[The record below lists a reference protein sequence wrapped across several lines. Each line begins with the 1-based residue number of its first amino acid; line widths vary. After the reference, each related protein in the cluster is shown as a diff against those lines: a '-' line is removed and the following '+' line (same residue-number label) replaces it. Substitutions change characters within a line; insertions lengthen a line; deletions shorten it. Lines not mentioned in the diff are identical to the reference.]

1 MAKHILIGAEA
12 PTHVIEAVNLGVYR
26 ARLWRPACM
35 SNQTTYVFLMF
46 VADREVE
53 VRTWFSAWTTA
64 LDRCLPGQYRLEV
77 VDVLR
82 EPERAEDD
90 KVFATPML
98 VRSRPAPPVRILG
111 DLSRPEQVLA
121 LLGLDMPPAS

>member
-1 MAKHILIGAEA
+1 VSIGPVAGCQAFVVQE
-12 PTHVIEAVNLGVYR
+12 TCV
-26 ARLWRPACM
+26 M
-35 SNQTTYVFLMF
+35 SDQVTYVFLIF
-46 VADREVE
+46 VADHEVE
-53 VRTWFSAWTTA
+53 VRAWLSAWRTA
-64 LDRCLPGQYRLEV
+64 LDRCLPGQYRLEII
-77 VDVLR
+77 DVLR

-121 LLGLDMPPAS
+121 LLGVDMPPAS